1 MSTEQAPVA
10 SPAAPPSTP
19 APSTPSTPSTNE
31 FSIPESYTGK
41 GWTEKV
47 KSVDDLWK
55 LADNSQSLLGR
66 RTAPAEDAPKEEW
79 EAFYKTV
86 GRPEAP
92 DKYQLKDVEGIPEGF
107 DLTEFKGKAQQLMFE
122 AGLNQKQA
130 NDLYQAYLKSELE
143 VSGKNKEAIAEHNK
157 KLDAEFDE
165 LTKELFGDKFGEV
178 STRAQEFIKT
188 NVPEKLIP
196 VVQGLQD
203 QPQALAAFIAFA
215 ENTQKQIAEVKA
227 KYGAEDNLASGQQT
241 SSSTNRE
248 DILKKLTE
256 TKLAAQKAD
265 PFSGDRKRLDDE
277 IQSLRGQ
284 LQKFFK

>member
-1 MSTEQAPVA
+1 MSTEQAHVA
-10 SPAAPPSTP
+10 SQPAPPSTP
-19 APSTPSTPSTNE
+19 APSASSTPSTNE

-66 RTAPAEDAPKEEW
+66 RVAPADDAPQEEW
-79 EAFYKTV
+79 DAFYKTV

-92 DKYQLKDVEGIPEGF
+92 DKYQLKDVEGVPEGF

-130 NDLYQAYLKSELE
+130 NALYQAYLKTELD
-143 VSGKNKEAIAEHNK
+143 VAGKNKEAIAEQNK
-157 KLDAEFDE
+157 KLDAEFDG
-165 LTKELFGDKFGEV
+165 LTKELFGDKFNEV
-178 STRAQEFIKT
+178 SNKAQQFIKE
-188 NVPEKLIP
+188 NIPEKLIP

-203 QPQALAAFIAFA
+203 QPQSLAAFIAFA
-215 ENTQKQIAEVKA
+215 DNAQKQIADVKQ

-248 DILKKLTE
+248 DVLKKLTE

-265 PFSGDRKRLDDE
+265 PFSNDRKRLDDE